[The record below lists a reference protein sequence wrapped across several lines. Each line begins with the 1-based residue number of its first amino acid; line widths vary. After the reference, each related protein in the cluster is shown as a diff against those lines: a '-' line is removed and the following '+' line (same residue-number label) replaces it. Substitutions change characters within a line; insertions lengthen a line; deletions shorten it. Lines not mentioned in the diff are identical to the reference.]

1 MANFAPSK
9 KEKVKRLVKYIS
21 LLFLLVLSNMQ
32 TGLQE
37 EPILNEPMPQEQQ
50 IYTFVT
56 ERPFTERTI
65 AHLYSEQIAI
75 PVLTAGELPGY
86 HPHHSKP
93 KCLHTHLQKNR
104 YAISS
109 DNQHILHHSP
119 CFYHVI
125 DYYIYTLE
133 HILI

>member
-21 LLFLLVLSNMQ
+21 LLFLLVLSIMQ

-37 EPILNEPMPQEQQ
+37 EPVSNEPMPQEQQ

-65 AHLYSEQIAI
+65 AHLYSEQIANT
-75 PVLTAGELPGY
+75 VLTAGELPGY

-93 KCLHTHLQKNR
+93 KCLHTNLQKNR
-104 YAISS
+104 HAISS
-109 DNQHILHHSP
+109 DNQHTLHHSP

>member
-1 MANFAPSK
+1 MAKFAPSK

-21 LLFLLVLSNMQ
+21 LLFLLVLSITQ
-32 TGLQE
+32 AGLQK
-37 EPILNEPMPQEQQ
+37 EPVSDEQIPQEQR
-50 IYTFVT
+50 IYAFVT
-56 ERPFTERTI
+56 ERPLAERTI
-65 AHLYSEQIAI
+65 THLYSEQIAV

-93 KCLHTHLQKNR
+93 KCLHTNLQKNR
-104 YAISS
+104 HLTSS
-109 DNQHILHHSP
+109 DNQHTLHHSP

>member
-1 MANFAPSK
+1 
-9 KEKVKRLVKYIS
+9 
-21 LLFLLVLSNMQ
+21 MQ

-37 EPILNEPMPQEQQ
+37 EPVSNEQMPQEQR

-56 ERPFTERTI
+56 ERPFAERTI
-65 AHLYSEQIAI
+65 THLYSEQIAV

-93 KCLHTHLQKNR
+93 KCLHTNLQKNR
-104 YAISS
+104 HSISS
-109 DNQHILHHSP
+109 DNQYTLHHSP
-119 CFYHVI
+119 YFYHVI

>member
-21 LLFLLVLSNMQ
+21 LLFLLVLSIMQ

-75 PVLTAGELPGY
+75 PVLTAGELPSY

>member
-1 MANFAPSK
+1 V
-9 KEKVKRLVKYIS
+9 ERLVKYIS
-21 LLFLLVLSNMQ
+21 LLFLLVLSIIQ

-37 EPILNEPMPQEQQ
+37 EPVSNEPMPQEQR
-50 IYTFVT
+50 IYAFVT
-56 ERPFTERTI
+56 ERPFAERTI
-65 AHLYSEQIAI
+65 THLYSEQIAV

>member
-1 MANFAPSK
+1 M
-9 KEKVKRLVKYIS
+9 KRLVKYIS
-21 LLFLLVLSNMQ
+21 MLFLLLLSIMQ
-32 TGLQE
+32 AGLQE
-37 EPILNEPMPQEQQ
+37 ETISNESMLQEQR
-50 IYTFVT
+50 IYAFVT
-56 ERPFTERTI
+56 ERPLAERTI
-65 AHLYSEQIAI
+65 THLYSEQIAV

-93 KCLHTHLQKNR
+93 KCLYTHLQKNR

>member
-21 LLFLLVLSNMQ
+21 LLFLLVLSIMQ

-65 AHLYSEQIAI
+65 AHLYSELIAI
-75 PVLTAGELPGY
+75 PVMTAAELPGY

-93 KCLHTHLQKNR
+93 KCLHTHLQTNR

>member
-1 MANFAPSK
+1 
-9 KEKVKRLVKYIS
+9 
-21 LLFLLVLSNMQ
+21 MQ

-37 EPILNEPMPQEQQ
+37 EPVSNESMPQEQR
-50 IYTFVT
+50 IYAFVT
-56 ERPFTERTI
+56 ERPLAERTI
-65 AHLYSEQIAI
+65 THLYSEQIAV

>member
-21 LLFLLVLSNMQ
+21 LLFLLVLSIMQ

-65 AHLYSEQIAI
+65 AHLYSEQIGI

-119 CFYHVI
+119 CFYHVKY
-125 DYYIYTLE
+125 YYIYTLE

>member
-1 MANFAPSK
+1 M
-9 KEKVKRLVKYIS
+9 KRLVKYIS
-21 LLFLLVLSNMQ
+21 MLFLLLLSIMQ
-32 TGLQE
+32 AGLQE
-37 EPILNEPMPQEQQ
+37 ETISNESMLQEQR
-50 IYTFVT
+50 IYAFVT
-56 ERPFTERTI
+56 EQPITERTI
-65 AHLYSEQIAI
+65 THLYSEQIAV

-104 YAISS
+104 YVISS
-109 DNQHILHHSP
+109 DNRHMLHHSP